1 MCGSGD
7 LGHTVIISVPPVVIP
22 ASDWH
27 PLEAARAAPHRESRA
42 VANCLDIILVI
53 VLLVIGV
60 TRPLDPLES
69 SDGSGVVSAL
79 GHANTD
85 LIISLWGKKIFL
97 MQIFSRTGN
106 IENSRLIKTNNFF
119 AYATIFLFIGK

>member
-7 LGHTVIISVPPVVIP
+7 LGDTVIISVPPVVIP

-27 PLEAARAAPHRESRA
+27 PLEAARAAPHHESRA
-42 VANCLDIILVI
+42 VANCFDVILVN
-53 VLLVIGV
+53 LLVIGV
-60 TRPLDPLES
+60 LRPLDPLES